1 MRFVTL
7 ALTTA
12 LLLPGAL
19 AAQEHSHPDAPAPA
33 KGAPVSL
40 DAARLDRSEELL
52 GAIRSAA
59 GERDAAA
66 LRSAADDYVKSISE
80 LRDEI
85 GRLPQSKG
93 AEPPELLAAGR
104 RIALQATNLDSLA
117 RTVPRRL
124 RKDVKRALAAA
135 DGLLGTLPGGRAF
148 SKPRAEPDRQ
158 GHPDSTQSSS
168 HGHH

>member
-7 ALTTA
+7 ALPAT
-12 LLLPGAL
+12 LLFSGAL
-19 AAQEHSHPDAPAPA
+19 AAQEHPHPDAPVSAMA
-33 KGAPVSL
+33 APVSVN
-40 DAARLDRSEELL
+40 AARLDRSEALL

-59 GERDAAA
+59 TEGNAAA
-66 LRSAADDYVKSISE
+66 LRSAADDYLAIISE
-80 LRDEI
+80 LRGEI
-85 GRLPQSKG
+85 GRLPQPAG
-93 AEPPELLAAGR
+93 AEPPEPLAVGR

-117 RTVPRRL
+117 GAVPRRL

-148 SKPRAEPDRQ
+148 SESRAERDGQ
-158 GHPDSTQSSS
+158 GRSQPAQGPS